1 MWLWL
6 GTVNWHF
13 FDRVAIF
20 RKGFIFDNEI
30 YSVPKS
36 SGSPLISFKYIV
48 QNLRNIGMS
57 SFTKLPSSSFPT
69 TQGKLYALYYL
80 TRRRIN
86 ASFKP
91 DLTTESPNH

>member
-1 MWLWL
+1 
-6 GTVNWHF
+6 
-13 FDRVAIF
+13 
-20 RKGFIFDNEI
+20 
-30 YSVPKS
+30 
-36 SGSPLISFKYIV
+36 
-48 QNLRNIGMS
+48 MS

-91 DLTTESPNH
+91 DLTTESPNHRLCKKNEITRATVRRN